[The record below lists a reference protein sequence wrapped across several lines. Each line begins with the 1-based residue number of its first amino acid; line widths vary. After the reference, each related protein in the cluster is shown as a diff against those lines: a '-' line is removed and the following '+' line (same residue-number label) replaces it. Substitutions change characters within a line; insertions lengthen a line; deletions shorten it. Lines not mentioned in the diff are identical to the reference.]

1 MSMNILRGRAW
12 RVIAWMCVAHVLSL
26 AGFSTYPALLP
37 GLRAEWSMSG
47 AEAGLLSGLFFAGYM
62 IAVPILTSLTDRV
75 DARRVYFASS
85 IVAGAGSAGFGW
97 LAQGHVSGAAFQL
110 LVGAGVAGTYMP
122 GLRALT
128 DNTDGTA
135 QGRAIAFYTAIFG
148 VGMAGSVM
156 LAGMVGEL
164 AGWRAAFL
172 VAGVGPPLAGAMV
185 LAGLPR
191 RAPHAGTSR
200 PRLLDF
206 RPVLRQR
213 VAMAFILGY
222 AVHCWELF
230 GTRSWM
236 VAFLSRAQGEHGATW
251 PLGPILIAAVANLLA
266 PLASIFGNEVAMRSG
281 RSRVIRVCMTAS
293 GLVTCAF
300 GFLIGAP
307 WYVLLLLAI
316 LHMALVMG
324 DSSTLT
330 AGLVQAADPAVRGTA
345 LALHSTL
352 GFGAGFVA
360 PLVFGAALDAAG
372 NGQPAIA
379 WGIAYAT
386 LGIGAV
392 LAPLLLRWTPRR

>member
-1 MSMNILRGRAW
+1 MRMVHGRAW
-12 RVIAWMCVAHVLSL
+12 RVIAWMCAAHVLSL

-62 IAVPILTSLTDRV
+62 VAVPILTSLTDRI
-75 DARRVYFASS
+75 DARRVYLASS

-97 LAQGHVSGAAFQL
+97 LAQGPASGAAFQL

-128 DNTDGTA
+128 DNTEGAA

-156 LAGMVGEL
+156 LAGMVAEL
-164 AGWRAAFL
+164 AGWQAAFL
-172 VAGVGPPLAGAMV
+172 VAGVGPPIAGAMV
-185 LAGLPR
+185 VAGLPPR
-191 RAPHAGTSR
+191 PLHAGVHR

-236 VAFLSRAQGEHGATW
+236 VAFLARAQGEHGATW
-251 PLGPILIAAVANLLA
+251 PLGPIAIAAIANLIA
-266 PLASIFGNEVAMRSG
+266 PLASVLGNEVAMRSG
-281 RSRVIRVCMTAS
+281 RPRVIRVCMTAS
-293 GLVTCAF
+293 GLLTCAF

-307 WYVLLLLAI
+307 WYVLLVLGI
-316 LHMALVMG
+316 LHMALVMS

-330 AGLVQAADPAVRGTA
+330 AGLVQAADPAARGTA

-372 NGQPAIA
+372 NAEPAIA
-379 WGIAYAT
+379 WGMAYAT
-386 LGIGAV
+386 FGIGAV